1 MLMLGSLSIKMESIL
16 GESRR
21 EGKYVGGA
29 VA

>member
-16 GESRR
+16 GERR
-21 EGKYVGGA
+21 EGKCVGEA